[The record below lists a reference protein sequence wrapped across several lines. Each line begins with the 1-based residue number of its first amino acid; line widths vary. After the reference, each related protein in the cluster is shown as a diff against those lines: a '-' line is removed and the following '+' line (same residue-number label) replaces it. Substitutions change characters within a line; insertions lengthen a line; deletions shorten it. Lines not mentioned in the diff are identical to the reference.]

1 MELARMKYLAEQRLI
16 QSSVSWTILRPAPF
30 TETFHEILCAPLVEG
45 GTAVV
50 FGRANNPVNFI
61 SAHDVARFVE
71 LEATGPSVAAKA
83 VAT

>member
-16 QSSVSWTILRPAPF
+16 QSS
-30 TETFHEILCAPLVEG
+30 
-45 GTAVV
+45 V

-71 LEATGPSVAAKA
+71 LAAMGPGVAAKS